1 MAKLDPN
8 RRTALYR
15 LTDAGGRLLYI
26 GITTDPDARFK
37 KHEGTAPWWPL
48 VTKRALEWHPS
59 RPEAERAE
67 LLAIGTE
74 EPLYNRAGSGTPET
88 LAKDFPVGREVSVSA
103 LRLRLADVVHASI
116 QGATTYITN
125 GGRPIAA
132 FVPLHVA
139 EAAEAERQQT
149 QG

>member
-15 LTDAGGRLLYI
+15 LADARGRLLYV
-26 GITTDPDARFK
+26 GITADPDARFK

-48 VTKRALEWHPS
+48 VTRRAVEWHS
-59 RPEAERAE
+59 TRPEAERAE
-67 LLAIGTE
+67 LTAIGTE
-74 EPLYNRAGSGTPET
+74 RPLYNRAGSAAPQA
-88 LAKDFPVGREVSVSA
+88 LAEDFPVGREVSISA
-103 LRLRLADVVHASI
+103 LRLRLADVVHASV
-116 QGATTYITN
+116 QGATTYVTS

-139 EAAEAERQQT
+139 EAAERQA
-149 QG
+149 